1 MQTAGVAPGH
11 KKNNIMDKKE
21 KEKTERNRKEYAKKG
36 ERSQKMM
43 CFRLD
48 NDLESLLSTVKNK
61 GRLINNLLHKYFET
75 KSKEDPEADP
85 SENDIEE
92 YMT

>member
-1 MQTAGVAPGH
+1 MN
-11 KKNNIMDKKE
+11 KKNENE
-21 KEKTERNRKEYAKKG
+21 TERNRKEYAKKG

-48 NDLESLLSTVKNK
+48 NDLETFLSTVKNK
-61 GRLINNLLHKYFET
+61 GRLINDLLHKYFET
-75 KSKEDPEADP
+75 KPMADP
-85 SENDIEE
+85 DADPGENDIEE

>member
-1 MQTAGVAPGH
+1 MLTAGVAPGH
-11 KKNNIMDKKE
+11 NNKDMETKE
-21 KEKTERNRKEYAKKG
+21 KQKKERNRKEYAKKG

-48 NDLESLLSTVKNK
+48 NELETKLSTVKNK
-61 GRLINNLLHKYFET
+61 GRLINDLLHKYFET
-75 KSKEDPEADP
+75 KPKEDPDVDP